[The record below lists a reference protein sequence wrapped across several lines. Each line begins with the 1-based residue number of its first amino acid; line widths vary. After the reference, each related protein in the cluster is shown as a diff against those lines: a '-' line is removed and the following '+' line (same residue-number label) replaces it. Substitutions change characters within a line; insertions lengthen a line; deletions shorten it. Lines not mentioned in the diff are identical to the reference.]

1 MNTFTYINHDTWLE
15 DRNKGIG
22 ASDIPILCNESNFM
36 TPLDLWDQK
45 INNTQKE
52 IDDDLQKLFDAGH
65 DQEPITLYR
74 YLKNQDESLCNH
86 FIHHYYNKNHIDERS
101 QFKIF
106 TEFHHPNYNF
116 MFAHPDMIHNNT
128 NIEVKFVRH
137 KGDEWN
143 FNDLT
148 QDGIPFKYYLQ
159 TQFQMMCT
167 GLNKTIILVN
177 YAGVDFYE
185 FEIFANE
192 ELFRKFE
199 KICSD
204 FWKLVE
210 NKEPPMPSNRADVRK
225 LFPNRNFKALS
236 LTGDM
241 ELQTI
246 LQKDRYAYLTKRR
259 KQMKKEQEA
268 IKTSVL
274 SLMVNNNV
282 LQTAEGDQI
291 ASITEFPVERIM
303 ALKKIKSDHVD
314 VYNYL
319 QKNEMI
325 NTTETMRLNF

>member
-1 MNTFTYINHDTWLE
+1 MNPFTYINHDTWLE

-45 INNTQKE
+45 INNTQPE

-74 YLKNQDESLCNH
+74 YLKKQNQEIGY
-86 FIHHYYNKNHIDERS
+86 FIFNCYYDKKHIGTAG
-101 QFKIF
+101 KIKLF

-116 MFAHPDMIHNNT
+116 MFAHPDMIHNDK

-137 KGDEWN
+137 LGDEWN
-143 FNDLT
+143 FDDLT

-167 GLNKTIILVN
+167 GLNKTIVLVN

-204 FWKLVE
+204 FWKLIE

-246 LQKDRYAYLTKRR
+246 LQKDRYSYLKKRI
-259 KQMKKEQEA
+259 KQMEKEQEA

-274 SLMVNNNV
+274 SLMVNNNI

-291 ASITEFPVERIM
+291 ASIKEFPVERIM
-303 ALKKIKSDHVD
+303 GLKKIKSDHPK
-314 VYNYL
+314 VYEYL
-319 QKNEMI
+319 QENKMI
-325 NTTETMRLNF
+325 NTTETMRLDF